1 MWRLRLKART
11 RNNHRDWPNGLVAL
25 IGLLV
30 GLFANA
36 ALAADSGFSGG
47 VTPSRFE
54 LGATQGD
61 LLRKSL
67 KIYNLSNR
75 PQQYAV
81 RTVEW
86 RYSAAGEIS
95 FHDELAQD
103 SCREWVRLERHKIN
117 VLPDPQRPRNF
128 RFEVEIP
135 EAAAHQE
142 CRFALMIEN
151 LDGAAK
157 ADFAGGS
164 VSMPI
169 AGRIAVIVYIGVGEA
184 ESELVIGE
192 VSIQELHHRNV
203 PTVTVKNLGNAH
215 GRLDAD
221 LVAISESGKK
231 TPLTIATS
239 PILPGQ
245 TRFMALTPV
254 DVQTLDFPL
263 TVTGTIY
270 SDGQTIK
277 INQELRSA
285 NRGIYAER

>member
-1 MWRLRLKART
+1 MWLLRLNT
-11 RNNHRDWPNGLVAL
+11 RAENNHRNQPTVLVAL
-25 IGLLV
+25 IGA
-30 GLFANA
+30 LFALAANI

-54 LGATQGD
+54 LGATKGD

-67 KIYNLSNR
+67 KIYNLSAR

-86 RYSAAGEIS
+86 RYSATGEIS
-95 FHDELAQD
+95 FHDDLAQD

-128 RFEVEIP
+128 RFEVAVP
-135 EAAAHQE
+135 ESATHQE

-151 LDGAAK
+151 LDGDAQ

-169 AGRIAVIVYIGVGEA
+169 AGRIAVIVYVGVGDA
-184 ESELVIGE
+184 KSDLVIGE

-203 PTVTVKNLGNAH
+203 PTVTVENLGNAH

-221 LVAISESGKK
+221 LTAISKGGNK

-245 TRFMALTPV
+245 TRFMALTPANG
-254 DVQTLDFPL
+254 QALDYPL

-270 SDGQTIK
+270 SDGQTIS

-285 NRGIYAER
+285 TRGIVAER